1 MSRLNYHHLYY
12 FWCVARDGN
21 LTRTATRLHVSQSA
35 LSMQIRQLEEMTGH
49 GLFNR
54 TGRRL
59 VLTETGQI
67 VLRYANGIFRQGEEL
82 ETFLRDGLQS
92 QRQRLRIGVVSTL
105 SRNFADSF
113 LAPLLPQA
121 NITLELQSAR
131 LDDLLNRLSTHALD
145 IVLSNVNV
153 LSSVDELWLSQLLAR
168 QPVSVIGPAAGA
180 LHGKQFPHDYSSFRW
195 LLPSSKSE
203 VRSAFDALCSQWQ
216 FEPDVL
222 AEVDD
227 MAMLRLLARDSGAL
241 AVMPKVVVRDE
252 IARGELCEYTQLPNV
267 FEQFFAI
274 TIKKQYQPSALSSL
288 LEQQQSMSLE
298 A

>member
-21 LTRTATRLHVSQSA
+21 LTRTANRLHVSQSA
-35 LSMQIRQLEEMTGH
+35 LSMQIRQLEDMTGQN
-49 GLFNR
+49 LFSR

-92 QRQRLRIGVVSTL
+92 RRQTLRIGVVSTL
-105 SRNFADSF
+105 SRNFVDSF
-113 LAPLLPQA
+113 LTPLLHQD
-121 NITLELQSAR
+121 NISLELQSAR

-145 IVLSNVNV
+145 IVLSNINV

-168 QPVSVIGPAAGA
+168 QPVSVIGPPEDHVGA
-180 LHGKQFPHDYSSFRW
+180 DFPHDFSHLRW

-216 FEPDVL
+216 FEPDIL

-252 IARGELCEYTQLPNV
+252 IARGELREYTTLPNV
-267 FEQFFAI
+267 YEQFFAI
-274 TIKKQYQPSALSSL
+274 TIKKQYQPSSLTAL